1 MSNRFKI
8 YPDINF
14 AISILEPGVKSFEEV
29 YEIAKKFREDE
40 DFSTVH
46 YQLTEMRGCSFDFEM
61 NKLLEM
67 KTLIEL
73 YQDTDNQKLGV
84 YIVDLP
90 IETAYVHMFFEL
102 LDYKREYCSTL
113 DKAFELLKLPIS
125 FEEFQKRIDI

>member
-1 MSNRFKI
+1 MPNKYKI

-14 AISILEPGVKSFEEV
+14 AVSILEPGVKSFEEI
-29 YEIAKKFREDE
+29 YEIAKKFREDKN
-40 DFSTVH
+40 FSTVH
-46 YQLTEMRGCSFDFEM
+46 YQLTEMRACTFDFEM

-67 KTLIEL
+67 KSLIEL

-90 IETAYVHMFFEL
+90 IETAYVHMFFES

-113 DKAFELLKLPIS
+113 DKAYNLLKLPVS
-125 FEEFQKRIDI
+125 FEEFKEMIDI